1 MSDSH
6 EHTAA
11 DPPAAAPD
19 PAGSAERSEAGAP
32 WKTIAAFAAVAVISA
47 TAGAVVFRSADS
59 KDPAPA
65 ASSGSGAASG
75 LTADRAVT
83 PLLSVGENR
92 GHDDVH
98 QGADADIENVLVSTD
113 WLADRLDRLEEE
125 NIVLIDISEEQAS
138 SELTR
143 YVDGHIP
150 GAQQIDWGT
159 DILRENVR
167 DFIPQDE
174 FTALAQRLGID
185 DDSTLVLY
193 GDNDNWFAAYGAWL
207 FKLHGAKDVRLLDGG
222 LHKWEK
228 VDGRELVQEVPQPA
242 TGDFVAAS
250 QNFDLRA
257 FQADVLEAV
266 EQGSASLVDIR
277 SLEEY
282 RGEVGADQTLFPG
295 EGASVWGH
303 IPGAVN
309 VGWKAIV
316 EEDGTFKSPDEI
328 REVYEDAGV
337 DLDGPIVTY
346 CRIGERASHTW
357 YALSQILGL
366 DVAVYDGSWSEWG
379 NAVGLPV
386 ENDTG
391 ERGGTWS

>member
-1 MSDSH
+1 MSEPTDPTPGDP
-6 EHTAA
+6 TAGST
-11 DPPAAAPD
+11 D
-19 PAGSAERSEAGAP
+19 PAGQIERAGPP
-32 WKTIAAFAAVAVISA
+32 WRTIAAFTAVAVISA
-47 TAGAVVFRSADS
+47 TAGAIVFRSADPAE
-59 KDPAPA
+59 PAPA
-65 ASSGSGAASG
+65 ASAATTTGLSGDR
-75 LTADRAVT
+75 TAT
-83 PLLSVGENR
+83 PVLSVGERR

-98 QGADADIENVLVSTD
+98 QDADADIENVLVSTD
-113 WLADRLDRLEEE
+113 WLADRLDRLDEE

-150 GAQQIDWGT
+150 GAQRIDWGT
-159 DILRENVR
+159 DIVRENVR
-167 DFIPQDE
+167 DFIDRDE
-174 FTALAQRLGID
+174 FTALAQGLGID
-185 DDSTLVLY
+185 DDSTIVLY

-207 FKLHGAKDVRLLDGG
+207 FKLHGANDVRLLDGG

-242 TGDFVAAS
+242 EGGFVAAS

-257 FQADVLEAV
+257 FQGDVLEAV
-266 EQGSASLVDIR
+266 EQGDVALVDIR
-277 SLEEY
+277 SPEEY

-316 EEDGTFKSPDEI
+316 NEDGTFKSPDEI
-328 REVYEDAGV
+328 RAVYEEAGV

-386 ENDTG
+386 DNLTG

>member
-1 MSDSH
+1 MSEDDIESTDASLPP
-6 EHTAA
+6 ERA
-11 DPPAAAPD
+11 DPPKKQRWGP
-19 PAGSAERSEAGAP
+19 GV
-32 WKTIAAFAAVAVISA
+32 IAAVAVVAAIG
-47 TAGAVVFRSADS
+47 GAVVARSIS
-59 KDPAPA
+59 PTSGNSGTTPA
-65 ASSGSGAASG
+65 AAEIEGSVDKTAA
-75 LTADRAVT
+75 T
-83 PLLSVGENR
+83 PILARGDNR
-92 GHDDVH
+92 GFDDVH
-98 QGADADIENVLVSTD
+98 QGAESDIENVLVSTD
-113 WLADRLDRLEEE
+113 WLADKIDLGLEDE

-150 GAQQIDWGT
+150 GAQQINWGT
-159 DILRENVR
+159 DIVRENVR
-167 DFIPQDE
+167 EFIDADE
-174 FTALAQRLGID
+174 FGALARRLGID
-185 DDSTLVLY
+185 QDSTIVLY

-207 FKLHGAKDVRLLDGG
+207 FKLHGAQDVRLLDGG
-222 LHKWEK
+222 LLKWEQ
-228 VDGRELVQEVPQPA
+228 VDGRELVAEVAQPA
-242 TGDFVAAS
+242 EGDFAAEP

-257 FQADVLEAV
+257 FQSDVLDAV
-266 EQGSASLVDIR
+266 QNESAALVDIR
-277 SLEEY
+277 SPEEF

-303 IPGAVN
+303 IPGAIN
-309 VGWKAIV
+309 VGWKSIV
-316 EEDGTFKSPDEI
+316 NEDGTFKSPDEI
-328 REVYEDAGV
+328 RTVYEDAGV

-366 DVAVYDGSWSEWG
+366 DVSVYDGSWSEWG